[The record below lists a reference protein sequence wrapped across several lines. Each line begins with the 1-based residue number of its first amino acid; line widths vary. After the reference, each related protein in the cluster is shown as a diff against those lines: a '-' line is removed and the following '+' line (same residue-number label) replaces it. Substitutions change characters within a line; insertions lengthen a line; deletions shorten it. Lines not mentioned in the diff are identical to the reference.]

1 MTDAMSQGMRFA
13 GAGGPGP
20 SFVQAMGAKDFGD
33 MPGTSKS
40 DFLRSVR
47 EALGRPGAETDD
59 GNSGRPLH
67 PARPYHR
74 LEEMLP
80 QLEEWAAE
88 TEARLRENRPQL
100 LARFTDM
107 AARGGWR
114 VHRVSGV
121 EAAVGRVDSL
131 IGEIGEGA
139 QRVDA
144 QAAGAG
150 PPSPVQIRVVRSGQ
164 PVFDD
169 VPVDTGLEWRGIEIT
184 PIVHGAETPRE
195 ELRETIR
202 QADVGLTGTDYALAE
217 TGSLVILPRRGLS
230 RLVSLVPPVHIAL
243 VRPEEVLESLHDLFL
258 LRRLEYYRSGDM
270 GSYLNFI
277 TGPSRTADIE
287 MTIVQGVH
295 GPKAV
300 HLVLIE

>member
-1 MTDAMSQGMRFA
+1 MAATN
-13 GAGGPGP
+13 PGNI
-20 SFVQAMGAKDFGD
+20 
-33 MPGTSKS
+33 PGTSKS
-40 DFLRSVR
+40 DFLRSVQ
-47 EALGRPGAETDD
+47 EALGRPSTG
-59 GNSGRPLH
+59 SGRAAPPSH
-67 PARPYHR
+67 AYHR

-88 TEARLRENRPQL
+88 METRLYDNRPQL
-100 LARFTDM
+100 LARFTEM
-107 AARGGWR
+107 AGRGGWN

-121 EAAVGRVDSL
+121 EAAIGCVDSL
-131 IGEIGEGA
+131 VGELE
-139 QRVDA
+139 
-144 QAAGAG
+144 AG
-150 PPSPVQIRVVRSGQ
+150 RVVRSGQ
-164 PVFDD
+164 SVFDD
-169 VPVDTGLEWRGIEIT
+169 VPVDTGLEWRGIEMT
-184 PIVHGAETPRE
+184 PIVHGENAARE
-195 ELRETIR
+195 DLRETIR

-258 LRRLEYYRSGDM
+258 LRRLEYYRRGGEM

>member
-1 MTDAMSQGMRFA
+1 MAAANSGNI
-13 GAGGPGP
+13 
-20 SFVQAMGAKDFGD
+20 
-33 MPGTSKS
+33 PGTSKT
-40 DFLRSVR
+40 DFLRSVQ
-47 EALGRPGAETDD
+47 EALGRPSA
-59 GNSGRPLH
+59 NSGRSVP
-67 PARPYHR
+67 PPRPYHR

-88 TEARLRENRPQL
+88 MESRLRENRPQL

-107 AARGGWR
+107 AGRGGWN

-121 EAAVGRVDSL
+121 EAAIGCVDSL
-131 IGEIGEGA
+131 IGELGVA
-139 QRVDA
+139 
-144 QAAGAG
+144 
-150 PPSPVQIRVVRSGQ
+150 RVVRSGQ

-169 VPVDTGLEWRGIEIT
+169 VPVDTGLEWRGIELT
-184 PIVHGAETPRE
+184 PIVRDENTARE
-195 ELRETIR
+195 QLRETIR

-258 LRRLEYYRSGDM
+258 LRRLEYYRRGGEM

-295 GPKAV
+295 GPKSV
-300 HLVLIE
+300 HLVLID

>member
-1 MTDAMSQGMRFA
+1 MQG
-13 GAGGPGP
+13 GNPGN
-20 SFVQAMGAKDFGD
+20 V
-33 MPGTSKS
+33 PGMNKA

-47 EALGRPGAETDD
+47 ESLGRDAVG
-59 GNSGRPLH
+59 SGRSAPPEH
-67 PARPYHR
+67 SYHR
-74 LEEMLP
+74 LGETLP
-80 QLEEWAAE
+80 HLEEQASE
-88 TEARLRENRPQL
+88 LEVRLRENRPQL
-100 LARFTDM
+100 LDRFTDM
-107 AARGGWR
+107 AGRGGWN

-121 EAAVGRVDSL
+121 EAAIGCVDGLVGD
-131 IGEIGEGA
+131 IG
-139 QRVDA
+139 
-144 QAAGAG
+144 AAR
-150 PPSPVQIRVVRSGQ
+150 IVRSGQ
-164 PVFDD
+164 SVFDD
-169 VPVDTGLEWRGIEIT
+169 VPIDTGLEWRGIETT
-184 PIVHGAETPRE
+184 PIVRSDDAERGQ
-195 ELRETIR
+195 LREIIR

-258 LRRLEYYRSGDM
+258 LRRLEYYRRGGEM

-295 GPKAV
+295 GPRSV